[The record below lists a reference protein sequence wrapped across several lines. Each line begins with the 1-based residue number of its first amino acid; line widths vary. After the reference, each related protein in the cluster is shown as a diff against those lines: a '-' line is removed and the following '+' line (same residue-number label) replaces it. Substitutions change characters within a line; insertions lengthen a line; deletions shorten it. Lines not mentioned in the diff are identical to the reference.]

1 MYRFEG
7 KLVTERVDANTRGW
21 RGPNTFLVD
30 QCLSTWFQ
38 SSFYFII
45 ICLSIV
51 VFEVTGN
58 YRCSEMFISN
68 VFCVKGI
75 LCCFEH
81 IFYDFS

>member
-1 MYRFEG
+1 MERTEHVPCGPVSLNMVPVIILFYNYLFEYPS
-7 KLVTERVDANTRGW
+7 RIR
-21 RGPNTFLVD
+21 
-30 QCLSTWFQ
+30 
-38 SSFYFII
+38 
-45 ICLSIV
+45 SI
-51 VFEVTGN
+51 EVTGN